1 MTEPE
6 VLIEARLRE
15 KAQTLFYRGLAAAAE
30 EAGDAALVDVF
41 NDLHADEQHHL
52 SRLTARLLEMGV
64 QPAPLHGS
72 QAPTLPGLDAW
83 RPVARARERDE
94 VAFYEGLL
102 TTTELGADS
111 RAVVEEIV
119 QSERHHY
126 EHLAG
131 KWMSA

>member
-1 MTEPE
+1 
-6 VLIEARLRE
+6 
-15 KAQTLFYRGLAAAAE
+15 
-30 EAGDAALVDVF
+30 
-41 NDLHADEQHHL
+41 
-52 SRLTARLLEMGV
+52 MGV

-72 QAPTLPGLDAW
+72 QAPDLPGLDAW

-94 VAFYEGLL
+94 VEFYEGLL
-102 TTTELGADS
+102 STTELGPVS

-119 QSERHHY
+119 QAERHHY